1 MSTHSPLPMAVSGLN
16 FDASLRYP
24 SRFLLEIDDKL
35 IEYAR
40 PVAESVQKDA
50 WSYIKGMEKRMTQG
64 SAEKK
69 AAFAKGD
76 KVLHRI
82 MGEGEI
88 LDINTDK
95 GAYVIKFEE
104 IETPRE
110 ISFKAKLEKA

>member
-1 MSTHSPLPMAVSGLN
+1 ML
-16 FDASLRYP
+16 
-24 SRFLLEIDDKL
+24 
-35 IEYAR
+35 EYAK
-40 PVAESVQKDA
+40 PVAESVRKDA
-50 WSYIKGMEKRMTQG
+50 WNYIRGMERRMTQG
-64 SAEKK
+64 SVEKK
-69 AAFAKGD
+69 AAFARGD